1 MSDSRL
7 QIVKCNNVDAA
18 CSSFICNEMYGEKY
32 WVGNPYSGGLHTY
45 EIFCKKCIEH
55 LVATIPPELLP
66 NGVETEN
73 RLRAML
79 TAEYNEIL
87 YQKLAEMQAQA
98 KADAERYVV
107 AQLAERQ
114 SFKPVDPAVL
124 VVEDTDKAEEISH
137 RCLDCGKDFES
148 KDQLN
153 AHKIRGLGLVG
164 GCNYKPAAKPAAKK
178 PAARKAAAK
187 AKR

>member
-66 NGVETEN
+66 NGVATEN

-79 TAEYNEIL
+79 TTEYNEIL
-87 YQKLAEMQAQA
+87 EQKVAAIQQAAREEAEKFIAVKLAGVQN
-98 KADAERYVV
+98 
-107 AQLAERQ
+107 
-114 SFKPVDPAVL
+114 FKPVDPAVL

-164 GCNYKPAAKPAAKK
+164 GCNYKPAAKTAAKK